1 MQVFKRVSS
10 TCVTL
15 MGADEL
21 LPKYGTPSILRN
33 DLDCGRRSKMSL
45 DSRSLSSLKYFS
57 IKVRSLEAATVLVV
71 IVMPFYDSLMQSMLM
86 LDLYDLRKLLIW
98 LTWVL
103 AWFRILPLL
112 VASIR
117 MRMFFLERSF
127 VVI

>member
-1 MQVFKRVSS
+1 
-10 TCVTL
+10 
-15 MGADEL
+15 
-21 LPKYGTPSILRN
+21 
-33 DLDCGRRSKMSL
+33 MSL

-57 IKVRSLEAATVLVV
+57 IKVRLLEAATVLVV